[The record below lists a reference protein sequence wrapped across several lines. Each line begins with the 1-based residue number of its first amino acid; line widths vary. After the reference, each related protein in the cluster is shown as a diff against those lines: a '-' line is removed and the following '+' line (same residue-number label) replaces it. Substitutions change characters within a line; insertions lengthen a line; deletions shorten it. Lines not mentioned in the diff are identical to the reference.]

1 MRTAKELFAELNS
14 FDENRRIEAK
24 SASAVGK
31 SMMETV
37 CAFANEP
44 GLCGGYLLLGA
55 KRTGMAEDG
64 RPVYE
69 PENIENTDKVQSDF
83 VVMCNSMFNVRIRP
97 IINVEEY
104 LGKTVIVV
112 KIEELPES
120 QKPAYF
126 AKRGLP
132 EGAFRRIGPSDEK
145 CSEEDMYLFYQS
157 ADTYDSCIVDDA
169 DLDDIDENALNF
181 YRKLRKEVNPD
192 AEELTLDD
200 VDLLRALGAIKK
212 NKQGGYDLTYTGLLV
227 FGKQM
232 SLRRL
237 VPSFRVDY
245 IRISGNQWLAD
256 GDNRFEQT
264 IDMRGPLILMVNK
277 ACSAVMD
284 DLPKGFELKKDSMQ
298 ASTPAILPNKVLR
311 EAIVNS
317 YIHRSNRVNQPI
329 QIIRYSNR
337 IEIHNPGYS
346 LKPQDDWGEPGSMLR
361 NPRISEIFHDTNLA
375 ETKGTGIGAM
385 RRLMKE
391 AGLMPPT
398 FESNHEA
405 NKFTA
410 RLLLHHFLSKENMEW
425 LAQYAE
431 FGLVNEQKLAL
442 VFVREVGAIDN
453 ATYRQLDSS
462 ITHARARLEIHKLC
476 DLGFIEKKG
485 QGRNTYYIRTSK
497 VVSLGERLRPQGE
510 RLLPQLGT
518 LCERLLPQHGTL
530 CERLLPQ
537 HGTLCE
543 RIPPQHGTL
552 CERIPPQHGTLCEKI
567 PPQHGTLGEKIPLQ
581 HGTLGEKIPPQHG
594 TLGERYQGENER
606 YQAFGERYQGANRE
620 ELLLLLPDDIK
631 KRIDEVGKRV
641 PKDVLYK
648 LVVDMCS
655 IVPLSMDDLSV
666 LLHRKSK
673 SFKNKNI
680 KVLLENNQLFYW
692 IPEMTNHPLQKY
704 VAASSMARSNSR
716 KSC

>member
-1 MRTAKELFAELNS
+1 MKIAKELFDELNS
-14 FDENRRIEAK
+14 WDENRRIEAK

-44 GLCGGYLLLGA
+44 GLRGGYLLLGA
-55 KRTGMAEDG
+55 KRTGMTEDG
-64 RPVYE
+64 KPVYE
-69 PENIENTDKVQSDF
+69 PENIENTDKIQSDF
-83 VVMCNSMFNVRIRP
+83 VAMCNSMFNVRIRP

-431 FGLVNEQKLAL
+431 FGLMNEQKLAL

-510 RLLPQLGT
+510 
-518 LCERLLPQHGTL
+518 
-530 CERLLPQ
+530 
-537 HGTLCE
+537 
-543 RIPPQHGTL
+543 
-552 CERIPPQHGTLCEKI
+552 KI
-567 PPQHGTLGEKIPLQ
+567 PPQHGTLGERLLPQ

-594 TLGERYQGENER
+594 TLGEKIPPQHGTLGEKIPPQHGTLGKKIPPQGEKIPPQHGTFEIESQPKSRNELLR
-606 YQAFGERYQGANRE
+606 ELPKGLQERVSKLGKWASREKVSQLLVDLCAFKPYSYE
-620 ELLLLLPDDIK
+620 ELALIIQRAAKPMKDKYIK
-631 KRIDEVGKRV
+631 
-641 PKDVLYK
+641 
-648 LVVDMCS
+648 
-655 IVPLSMDDLSV
+655 PLRLA
-666 LLHRKSK
+666 
-673 SFKNKNI
+673 NK
-680 KVLLENNQLFYW
+680 LFYW
-692 IPEMTNHPLQKY
+692 IPEMINHPLQKY
-704 VAASSMARSNSR
+704 VADPSMARSNTK
-716 KSC
+716 KSK

>member
-55 KRTGMAEDG
+55 KRTGIAEDG
-64 RPVYE
+64 RPIYE
-69 PENIENTDKVQSDF
+69 PENIENTDKIQSDF
-83 VVMCNSMFNVRIRP
+83 VAMCNSMFNVRIRP

-192 AEELTLDD
+192 AEELTLND

-311 EAIVNS
+311 EAMVNS

-476 DLGFIEKKG
+476 DLGFLEKKG
-485 QGRNTYYIRTSK
+485 HGRNTYYIRTSK
-497 VVSLGERLRPQGE
+497 VVSLGERLLPQDE
-510 RLLPQLGT
+510 RLLP
-518 LCERLLPQHGTL
+518 
-530 CERLLPQ
+530 
-537 HGTLCE
+537 
-543 RIPPQHGTL
+543 
-552 CERIPPQHGTLCEKI
+552 
-567 PPQHGTLGEKIPLQ
+567 Q

-594 TLGERYQGENER
+594 TLGEKIPPQHGTLGKKIPPQGEKIPPQHGTLGKKIPPQGEKIPPQHGTFEIESQTKSRNELLR
-606 YQAFGERYQGANRE
+606 ELPKGLQERVAKLGKWASREKVSQLLVDLCAFKPYSYE
-620 ELLLLLPDDIK
+620 ELALIIQRAAKPMKDKYIK
-631 KRIDEVGKRV
+631 
-641 PKDVLYK
+641 
-648 LVVDMCS
+648 
-655 IVPLSMDDLSV
+655 PLRLA
-666 LLHRKSK
+666 
-673 SFKNKNI
+673 NK
-680 KVLLENNQLFYW
+680 LFYW
-692 IPEMTNHPLQKY
+692 IPEMINHPLQKY
-704 VAASSMARSNSR
+704 VADPSMARSSNKKR
-716 KSC
+716 K

>member
-1 MRTAKELFAELNS
+1 MTSPYLNIIKKMRTAKELFAELNS

-24 SASAVGK
+24 SASSVGK

-55 KRTGMAEDG
+55 KRTGIAEDG
-64 RPVYE
+64 RPIYE
-69 PENIENTDKVQSDF
+69 PENIENTDKIQSDF
-83 VVMCNSMFNVRIRP
+83 VAMCNSMFNVRIRP

-192 AEELTLDD
+192 AEELTLND

-431 FGLVNEQKLAL
+431 FGLGNEQKLAL

-476 DLGFIEKKG
+476 DLGFLEKKG

-510 RLLPQLGT
+510 
-518 LCERLLPQHGTL
+518 
-530 CERLLPQ
+530 
-537 HGTLCE
+537 
-543 RIPPQHGTL
+543 
-552 CERIPPQHGTLCEKI
+552 KI
-567 PPQHGTLGEKIPLQ
+567 PPQ

-594 TLGERYQGENER
+594 TLGEKIPPQHGTLGKKIPPQGEKIPPQHGTFEIESQTKSRNELLR
-606 YQAFGERYQGANRE
+606 ELPKGLQERVAKLGKWASREKVSQLLVDLCAFKPYSYE
-620 ELLLLLPDDIK
+620 ELALIIQRAAKPMKDKYIK
-631 KRIDEVGKRV
+631 
-641 PKDVLYK
+641 
-648 LVVDMCS
+648 
-655 IVPLSMDDLSV
+655 PLRLA
-666 LLHRKSK
+666 
-673 SFKNKNI
+673 NK
-680 KVLLENNQLFYW
+680 LFYW
-692 IPEMTNHPLQKY
+692 IPEMINHPLQKY
-704 VAASSMARSNSR
+704 VADPSMARSSNKKR
-716 KSC
+716 KQ

>member
-44 GLCGGYLLLGA
+44 GLRGGYLLLGA
-55 KRTGMAEDG
+55 KRTGMTEDG
-64 RPVYE
+64 KPVYE
-69 PENIENTDKVQSDF
+69 PENIENTDKIQSDF
-83 VVMCNSMFNVRIRP
+83 VAMCNSMFNVRIRP

-476 DLGFIEKKG
+476 DLEFIEKKG

-510 RLLPQLGT
+510 RLLPQ
-518 LCERLLPQHGTL
+518 HV
-530 CERLLPQ
+530 
-537 HGTLCE
+537 
-543 RIPPQHGTL
+543 
-552 CERIPPQHGTLCEKI
+552 
-567 PPQHGTLGEKIPLQ
+567 TLGEKIPPQ

-594 TLGERYQGENER
+594 TLGEKIPPQHGTLGKKIPPQGEKIPPQHSTFEIESQPKSRNELLR
-606 YQAFGERYQGANRE
+606 ELPKGLQERVAKLGKWASREKVSQLLVDLCAFKPYSYE
-620 ELLLLLPDDIK
+620 ELALIIQRAAKPMKDKYIK
-631 KRIDEVGKRV
+631 
-641 PKDVLYK
+641 
-648 LVVDMCS
+648 
-655 IVPLSMDDLSV
+655 PLRLA
-666 LLHRKSK
+666 
-673 SFKNKNI
+673 NK
-680 KVLLENNQLFYW
+680 LFYW
-692 IPEMTNHPLQKY
+692 IPEMINHPLQKY
-704 VAASSMARSNSR
+704 VADPSMARSSNKKR
-716 KSC
+716 KQ

>member
-83 VVMCNSMFNVRIRP
+83 VAMCNSMFNVRIRP

-192 AEELTLDD
+192 AEELTLND

-317 YIHRSNRVNQPI
+317 YIHRSNRINRPI

-431 FGLVNEQKLAL
+431 FDLVNEQKLAL

-476 DLGFIEKKG
+476 DLGFLEKKG

-497 VVSLGERLRPQGE
+497 VVSLGERLRPQD
-510 RLLPQLGT
+510 
-518 LCERLLPQHGTL
+518 
-530 CERLLPQ
+530 
-537 HGTLCE
+537 
-543 RIPPQHGTL
+543 
-552 CERIPPQHGTLCEKI
+552 EKI
-567 PPQHGTLGEKIPLQ
+567 PPQ

-594 TLGERYQGENER
+594 TLGEKIPPQHGTLGKKIPPQGEKIPPQHGTFEIESQPKSRNELLR
-606 YQAFGERYQGANRE
+606 ELPKGLQERVAKLGKWASREKVSQLLVDLCAFKPYSYE
-620 ELLLLLPDDIK
+620 ELALIIQRAAKPMKDKYIK
-631 KRIDEVGKRV
+631 
-641 PKDVLYK
+641 
-648 LVVDMCS
+648 
-655 IVPLSMDDLSV
+655 PLRLA
-666 LLHRKSK
+666 
-673 SFKNKNI
+673 NK
-680 KVLLENNQLFYW
+680 LFYW
-692 IPEMTNHPLQKY
+692 IPEMINHPLQKY
-704 VAASSMARSNSR
+704 VADPSMARSSNKKR
-716 KSC
+716 KQ

>member
-55 KRTGMAEDG
+55 KRTGIAEDG
-64 RPVYE
+64 RPIYE
-69 PENIENTDKVQSDF
+69 PENIENTDKIQSDF
-83 VVMCNSMFNVRIRP
+83 VAMCNSMFNVRIRP

-192 AEELTLDD
+192 AEELTLND

-425 LAQYAE
+425 LAQYAK

-476 DLGFIEKKG
+476 DLGFLEKKG

-497 VVSLGERLRPQGE
+497 VVSLGERL
-510 RLLPQLGT
+510 LPDG
-518 LCERLLPQHGTL
+518 ERLLPQHGTL
-530 CERLLPQ
+530 GERLPPQDERLLPQ
-537 HGTLCE
+537 HGTLGE
-543 RIPPQHGTL
+543 RL
-552 CERIPPQHGTLCEKI
+552 
-567 PPQHGTLGEKIPLQ
+567 PL
-581 HGTLGEKIPPQHG
+581 QHG
-594 TLGERYQGENER
+594 TLGERYQGEDERCQAYLGTFEEECMLKPRAELVRELPNELQER
-606 YQAFGERYQGANRE
+606 VNNIGNRASRETVCQLLIDLCAFKPYSYE
-620 ELLLLLPDDIK
+620 ELASILQ
-631 KRIDEVGKRV
+631 RS
-641 PKDVLYK
+641 PKALKDKYLK
-648 LVVDMCS
+648 
-655 IVPLSMDDLSV
+655 PLRLA
-666 LLHRKSK
+666 
-673 SFKNKNI
+673 NK
-680 KVLLENNQLFYW
+680 LFYW
-692 IPEMTNHPLQKY
+692 IPEMINHPLQKY
-704 VAASSMARSNSR
+704 VADPSMARSNT
-716 KSC
+716 KKK

>member
-1 MRTAKELFAELNS
+1 MKTAKELFDELNS
-14 FDENRRIEAK
+14 WDENRRIEAK

-44 GLCGGYLLLGA
+44 GLRGGYLLLGA
-55 KRTGMAEDG
+55 KRIGMTEDG
-64 RPVYE
+64 KPVYE
-69 PENIENTDKVQSDF
+69 PENIENTDKIQSDF
-83 VVMCNSMFNVRIRP
+83 VAMCNSMFNVRIRP

-192 AEELTLDD
+192 AEELTLND

-410 RLLLHHFLSKENMEW
+410 RLLLHHFLSKENVEW

-476 DLGFIEKKG
+476 DLEFLAKKG

-497 VVSLGERLRPQGE
+497 VVSLEERLRPQGE
-510 RLLPQLGT
+510 RLLPQD
-518 LCERLLPQHGTL
+518 
-530 CERLLPQ
+530 
-537 HGTLCE
+537 
-543 RIPPQHGTL
+543 
-552 CERIPPQHGTLCEKI
+552 EKI
-567 PPQHGTLGEKIPLQ
+567 PPQ

-594 TLGERYQGENER
+594 TLGEKIPPQHGTLGKKIPPQGEKIPPQHGTFEIESQPKSRNELLR
-606 YQAFGERYQGANRE
+606 ELPKGLQERVAKLGKWASREKVSQLLVDLCAFKPYSYE
-620 ELLLLLPDDIK
+620 ELALIIQRAAKPMKDKYIK
-631 KRIDEVGKRV
+631 
-641 PKDVLYK
+641 
-648 LVVDMCS
+648 
-655 IVPLSMDDLSV
+655 PLRLA
-666 LLHRKSK
+666 
-673 SFKNKNI
+673 NK
-680 KVLLENNQLFYW
+680 LFYW
-692 IPEMTNHPLQKY
+692 IPEMINHPLQKY
-704 VAASSMARSNSR
+704 VADPLMARSNT
-716 KSC
+716 KKK

>member
-44 GLCGGYLLLGA
+44 GLRGGYLLLGA
-55 KRTGMAEDG
+55 KRTGMTEDG
-64 RPVYE
+64 KPVYE
-69 PENIENTDKVQSDF
+69 PENIENTDKIQSDF
-83 VVMCNSMFNVRIRP
+83 VAMCNSMFNVRIRP

-476 DLGFIEKKG
+476 DLEFIEKKG

-510 RLLPQLGT
+510 RLPAKEQ
-518 LCERLLPQHGTL
+518 RL
-530 CERLLPQ
+530 
-537 HGTLCE
+537 
-543 RIPPQHGTL
+543 
-552 CERIPPQHGTLCEKI
+552 
-567 PPQHGTLGEKIPLQ
+567 PPQHGTLGEKIPPQHGTWGEKIPPQ

-594 TLGERYQGENER
+594 TLGKKIPPQGEKIPPQHGTFEIESQPKSRNELLR
-606 YQAFGERYQGANRE
+606 ELPKGLQERVAKLGKWASREKVSQLLVDLCAFKPYSYE
-620 ELLLLLPDDIK
+620 ELALIIQRAAKPMKDKYIK
-631 KRIDEVGKRV
+631 
-641 PKDVLYK
+641 
-648 LVVDMCS
+648 
-655 IVPLSMDDLSV
+655 PLRLA
-666 LLHRKSK
+666 
-673 SFKNKNI
+673 NK
-680 KVLLENNQLFYW
+680 LFYW
-692 IPEMTNHPLQKY
+692 IPEMINHPLQKY
-704 VAASSMARSNSR
+704 VADPSMARSSNKKR
-716 KSC
+716 KQ

>member
-1 MRTAKELFAELNS
+1 MKTAKELFAELNS

-55 KRTGMAEDG
+55 KRTGIAEDG
-64 RPVYE
+64 RPIYE
-69 PENIENTDKVQSDF
+69 PENIENTDKIQSDF
-83 VVMCNSMFNVRIRP
+83 VAMCNSMFNVRIRP

-192 AEELTLDD
+192 AEELTLND

-476 DLGFIEKKG
+476 DLGFLEKKG

-497 VVSLGERLRPQGE
+497 VVSLGERLRPQDE
-510 RLLPQLGT
+510 RLPAKEQRLP
-518 LCERLLPQHGTL
+518 P
-530 CERLLPQ
+530 
-537 HGTLCE
+537 
-543 RIPPQHGTL
+543 
-552 CERIPPQHGTLCEKI
+552 
-567 PPQHGTLGEKIPLQ
+567 Q

-594 TLGERYQGENER
+594 TLGEKIPPQGEKIPPQHGTLGKKIPPQGEKIPPQHGTFEIESQPKSRNELLR
-606 YQAFGERYQGANRE
+606 ELPKGLQERVAKLGKWASREKVSQLLVDLCAFKPYSYE
-620 ELLLLLPDDIK
+620 ELALIIQRAAKPMKDKYIK
-631 KRIDEVGKRV
+631 
-641 PKDVLYK
+641 
-648 LVVDMCS
+648 
-655 IVPLSMDDLSV
+655 PLRLA
-666 LLHRKSK
+666 
-673 SFKNKNI
+673 NK
-680 KVLLENNQLFYW
+680 LFYW
-692 IPEMTNHPLQKY
+692 IPEMINHPLQKY
-704 VAASSMARSNSR
+704 VADPSMARSNTQ
-716 KSC
+716 KK

>member
-24 SASAVGK
+24 SVSAVGK

-64 RPVYE
+64 RPIYE
-69 PENIENTDKVQSDF
+69 PENIENTDKIQSDF
-83 VVMCNSMFNVRIRP
+83 VAMCNSMFNVRIRP

-192 AEELTLDD
+192 AEELTLND

-476 DLGFIEKKG
+476 NLGFLEKKG

-497 VVSLGERLRPQGE
+497 VVSLGERLRPQN
-510 RLLPQLGT
+510 
-518 LCERLLPQHGTL
+518 
-530 CERLLPQ
+530 
-537 HGTLCE
+537 
-543 RIPPQHGTL
+543 
-552 CERIPPQHGTLCEKI
+552 EKI
-567 PPQHGTLGEKIPLQ
+567 PPQHGTLDEKIPPQ
-581 HGTLGEKIPPQHG
+581 HGTLDEKIPPQHGTLDEKIPPQYGTLGEKIPPQHG
-594 TLGERYQGENER
+594 TLGEKIPPQHGTFEIESQPKSRNELLR
-606 YQAFGERYQGANRE
+606 ELPKGLQERVAKLGKWASREKVSQLLVDLCAFKPYSNE
-620 ELLLLLPDDIK
+620 ELALIIQRAAKPMKDKYIK
-631 KRIDEVGKRV
+631 
-641 PKDVLYK
+641 
-648 LVVDMCS
+648 
-655 IVPLSMDDLSV
+655 PLRLA
-666 LLHRKSK
+666 
-673 SFKNKNI
+673 NK
-680 KVLLENNQLFYW
+680 LFYW
-692 IPEMTNHPLQKY
+692 IPEMINHPLQKY
-704 VAASSMARSNSR
+704 VADPSMARSSNKKR
-716 KSC
+716 KQ

>member
-1 MRTAKELFAELNS
+1 MKTAKELFDELNS
-14 FDENRRIEAK
+14 WDENRRIEAK

-44 GLCGGYLLLGA
+44 GLRGGYLLLGA
-55 KRTGMAEDG
+55 KRTGLTEDG
-64 RPVYE
+64 KPVYA
-69 PENIENTDKVQSDF
+69 PENIENTDKIQSDF
-83 VVMCNSMFNVRIRP
+83 VAMCNSMFNVRIRP

-104 LGKTVIVV
+104 QGKMVIVA

-192 AEELTLDD
+192 AEELTLND

-212 NKQGGYDLTYTGLLV
+212 NKQGGYDMTYTGLLV

-245 IRISGNQWLAD
+245 IRISGNQWVAD

-425 LAQYAE
+425 LAQYAS
-431 FGLVNEQKLAL
+431 FDLTNEQKLAL

-476 DLGFIEKKG
+476 NLGFLEKKG
-485 QGRNTYYIRTSK
+485 LGRNTYYIRTSK
-497 VVSLGERLRPQGE
+497 VVSLGERLRPQD
-510 RLLPQLGT
+510 
-518 LCERLLPQHGTL
+518 ERLLPQHGTL
-530 CERLLPQ
+530 GERLRPQDERLLPQ
-537 HGTLCE
+537 HGTLGE
-543 RIPPQHGTL
+543 RLRPQ
-552 CERIPPQHGTLCEKI
+552 
-567 PPQHGTLGEKIPLQ
+567 
-581 HGTLGEKIPPQHG
+581 GEKIPPQHG
-594 TLGERYQGENER
+594 TLGERYQGED
-606 YQAFGERYQGANRE
+606 ERYQGKLGTFEEECMLKPRE
-620 ELLLLLPDDIK
+620 ELVRELPNELQERVNNIGS
-631 KRIDEVGKRV
+631 RASRETVCQLIIDLCAFKPYSYEELASILQRS
-641 PKDVLYK
+641 PKALKDKYLK
-648 LVVDMCS
+648 
-655 IVPLSMDDLSV
+655 PLRLA
-666 LLHRKSK
+666 
-673 SFKNKNI
+673 NK
-680 KVLLENNQLFYW
+680 LFYW
-692 IPEMTNHPLQKY
+692 IPEMINHPLQKY
-704 VAASSMARSNSR
+704 VADISMARSNS
-716 KSC
+716 KKK

>member
-1 MRTAKELFAELNS
+1 MMSPYLNIIKKMRTAKELFAELNS

-55 KRTGMAEDG
+55 KRTGIAEDG

-69 PENIENTDKVQSDF
+69 PENIENTDKIQSDF
-83 VVMCNSMFNVRIRP
+83 VAMCNSMFNVRIRP

-104 LGKTVIVV
+104 LDKTVIVV

-192 AEELTLDD
+192 AEELTLND

-277 ACSAVMD
+277 ACSAVVD

-476 DLGFIEKKG
+476 NLGFLEKKG

-497 VVSLGERLRPQGE
+497 VVSLGERLRPQN
-510 RLLPQLGT
+510 
-518 LCERLLPQHGTL
+518 
-530 CERLLPQ
+530 
-537 HGTLCE
+537 
-543 RIPPQHGTL
+543 
-552 CERIPPQHGTLCEKI
+552 EKI
-567 PPQHGTLGEKIPLQ
+567 PPQHGTLDEKIPPQ
-581 HGTLGEKIPPQHG
+581 HGTLDEKIPPQHGTLDEKIPPQYGTLGEKIPPQHG
-594 TLGERYQGENER
+594 TLGEKIPSQHGTFEIESQPKSRNELLR
-606 YQAFGERYQGANRE
+606 ELPKGLQERVAKLGKWASREKVSQLLVDLCAFKPYSYE
-620 ELLLLLPDDIK
+620 ELALIIQRAAKPMKDKYIK
-631 KRIDEVGKRV
+631 
-641 PKDVLYK
+641 
-648 LVVDMCS
+648 
-655 IVPLSMDDLSV
+655 PLRLA
-666 LLHRKSK
+666 
-673 SFKNKNI
+673 NK
-680 KVLLENNQLFYW
+680 LFYW
-692 IPEMTNHPLQKY
+692 IPEMINHPLQKY
-704 VAASSMARSNSR
+704 VADPSMARSSNKKR
-716 KSC
+716 KQ

>member
-83 VVMCNSMFNVRIRP
+83 VAMCNSMFNVRIRP

-192 AEELTLDD
+192 AEELTLND

-510 RLLPQLGT
+510 RLPAKEQRLP
-518 LCERLLPQHGTL
+518 P
-530 CERLLPQ
+530 
-537 HGTLCE
+537 
-543 RIPPQHGTL
+543 
-552 CERIPPQHGTLCEKI
+552 
-567 PPQHGTLGEKIPLQ
+567 Q

-594 TLGERYQGENER
+594 TLGEKIPPQHGTLGEKIPPQHGTLGKKIPPQGEKIPPQHGTFEIESQPKSRNELLR
-606 YQAFGERYQGANRE
+606 ELPKGLQERVAKLGKWASREKVSQLLVDLCAFKPYSYE
-620 ELLLLLPDDIK
+620 ELALIIQRAAKPMKDKYIK
-631 KRIDEVGKRV
+631 
-641 PKDVLYK
+641 
-648 LVVDMCS
+648 
-655 IVPLSMDDLSV
+655 PLRLA
-666 LLHRKSK
+666 
-673 SFKNKNI
+673 NK
-680 KVLLENNQLFYW
+680 LFYW
-692 IPEMTNHPLQKY
+692 IPEMINHPLQKY
-704 VAASSMARSNSR
+704 VADPSMARSSNKKR
-716 KSC
+716 KQ

>member
-1 MRTAKELFAELNS
+1 MKTAKELFDELNS
-14 FDENRRIEAK
+14 WDENRRIEAK

-44 GLCGGYLLLGA
+44 GLRGGYLLLG
-55 KRTGMAEDG
+55 
-64 RPVYE
+64 
-69 PENIENTDKVQSDF
+69 
-83 VVMCNSMFNVRIRP
+83 
-97 IINVEEY
+97 
-104 LGKTVIVV
+104 
-112 KIEELPES
+112 
-120 QKPAYF
+120 

-192 AEELTLDD
+192 AEELTLND

-410 RLLLHHFLSKENMEW
+410 RLLLHHFLSKENVEW

-476 DLGFIEKKG
+476 DLGFLEKKG

-497 VVSLGERLRPQGE
+497 VVSLEE
-510 RLLPQLGT
+510 RLLPQ
-518 LCERLLPQHGTL
+518 
-530 CERLLPQ
+530 
-537 HGTLCE
+537 
-543 RIPPQHGTL
+543 
-552 CERIPPQHGTLCEKI
+552 
-567 PPQHGTLGEKIPLQ
+567 GEM
-581 HGTLGEKIPPQHG
+581 
-594 TLGERYQGENER
+594 YQGENER
-606 YQAFGERYQGANRE
+606 YQGKLGTFEEPTPALNRDTLLE
-620 ELLLLLPDDIK
+620 ELPDELKIK
-631 KRIDEVGKRV
+631 IEKVGKRIL
-641 PKDVLYK
+641 KEDLNQIIIA
-648 LVVDMCS
+648 LCS
-655 IVPLSMDDLSV
+655 MRPYNIEELT
-666 LLHRKSK
+666 LLLGRNPK
-673 SFKNKNI
+673 SFKNFNI
-680 KVLLENNQLFYW
+680 KNLLETKRLFYW
-692 IPEMTNHPLQKY
+692 IPEMIRHPQQKY
-704 VAASSMARSNSR
+704 VADPTMTRS
-716 KSC
+716 KTKKKK

>member
-55 KRTGMAEDG
+55 KRTGIAEDG
-64 RPVYE
+64 RPIYE
-69 PENIENTDKVQSDF
+69 PENIENTDKIQSDF
-83 VVMCNSMFNVRIRP
+83 VAMCNSMFNVRIRP

-104 LGKTVIVV
+104 LGKTVIAV

-192 AEELTLDD
+192 AEELTLND
-200 VDLLRALGAIKK
+200 VDLLRALGAVKK

-431 FGLVNEQKLAL
+431 FGLMNEQKLAL

-510 RLLPQLGT
+510 RLLPQ
-518 LCERLLPQHGTL
+518 
-530 CERLLPQ
+530 
-537 HGTLCE
+537 
-543 RIPPQHGTL
+543 
-552 CERIPPQHGTLCEKI
+552 
-567 PPQHGTLGEKIPLQ
+567 

-594 TLGERYQGENER
+594 TLGEKIPPQHGTLDEKIPPQHGTLGEKIPPQGEKIPPQHGTFEIESQPKSRNELLR
-606 YQAFGERYQGANRE
+606 ELPKGLQERVAKLGKWASREKVSQLLVDLCAFKPYSYE
-620 ELLLLLPDDIK
+620 ELALIIQRAAKPMKDKYIK
-631 KRIDEVGKRV
+631 
-641 PKDVLYK
+641 
-648 LVVDMCS
+648 
-655 IVPLSMDDLSV
+655 PLRLA
-666 LLHRKSK
+666 
-673 SFKNKNI
+673 NK
-680 KVLLENNQLFYW
+680 LFYW
-692 IPEMTNHPLQKY
+692 IPEMINHPQQKY
-704 VAASSMARSNSR
+704 VADPSMVRSSNKKR
-716 KSC
+716 KQ

>member
-64 RPVYE
+64 SPVYE

-192 AEELTLDD
+192 AEELTLND

-510 RLLPQLGT
+510 KIPPQHGSLGERLLPQD
-518 LCERLLPQHGTL
+518 ERLLPQHGTL
-530 CERLLPQ
+530 GERLPPQDERLL
-537 HGTLCE
+537 
-543 RIPPQHGTL
+543 
-552 CERIPPQHGTLCEKI
+552 
-567 PPQHGTLGEKIPLQ
+567 
-581 HGTLGEKIPPQHG
+581 PQHG
-594 TLGERYQGENER
+594 TLGERYQGED
-606 YQAFGERYQGANRE
+606 ERYQGKLGTFEEECVLKPRE
-620 ELLLLLPDDIK
+620 ELVRELPNELQERVNNIGNRASRETVCQLL
-631 KRIDEVGKRV
+631 IDLCAFKPYSYEELASILQRS
-641 PKDVLYK
+641 PKALKDKYLK
-648 LVVDMCS
+648 
-655 IVPLSMDDLSV
+655 PLRLA
-666 LLHRKSK
+666 
-673 SFKNKNI
+673 NK
-680 KVLLENNQLFYW
+680 LFYW
-692 IPEMTNHPLQKY
+692 IPEMINHPLQKY
-704 VAASSMARSNSR
+704 VADPSMARSNT
-716 KSC
+716 KKK

>member
-44 GLCGGYLLLGA
+44 GLRGGYLILGA
-55 KRTGMAEDG
+55 KRTGIAEDG

-69 PENIENTDKVQSDF
+69 PENIENTDKIQSDF
-83 VVMCNSMFNVRIRP
+83 VAMCNSMFNVRIRP

-132 EGAFRRIGPSDEK
+132 DGAFRRIGPSDEK

-192 AEELTLDD
+192 AEELTLND

-431 FGLVNEQKLAL
+431 FGLGNEQKLAL
-442 VFVREVGAIDN
+442 VFVREVSAIDN

-497 VVSLGERLRPQGE
+497 VVSLGERLRPQDE
-510 RLLPQLGT
+510 K
-518 LCERLLPQHGTL
+518 
-530 CERLLPQ
+530 
-537 HGTLCE
+537 
-543 RIPPQHGTL
+543 
-552 CERIPPQHGTLCEKI
+552 IPPQHGTLCEKI
-567 PPQHGTLGEKIPLQ
+567 PPQHGTFGKKIPPQHGTLGEKIPPQHGILGEKIPPQ

-594 TLGERYQGENER
+594 TFEIESQPKSRDELLRELPKGLQERVMKLGKWASREKVSQLLVDLC
-606 YQAFGERYQGANRE
+606 AFKPYSYE
-620 ELLLLLPDDIK
+620 ELALIIQRAAKPMKDKYIK
-631 KRIDEVGKRV
+631 
-641 PKDVLYK
+641 
-648 LVVDMCS
+648 
-655 IVPLSMDDLSV
+655 PLRLA
-666 LLHRKSK
+666 
-673 SFKNKNI
+673 NK
-680 KVLLENNQLFYW
+680 LFYW
-692 IPEMTNHPLQKY
+692 IPEMINHPLQKY
-704 VAASSMARSNSR
+704 IADPSMARSSNKKR
-716 KSC
+716 KQ

>member
-1 MRTAKELFAELNS
+1 MMSPYLNIIKKMRTAKELFAELNS

-55 KRTGMAEDG
+55 KRTGIAEDG

-69 PENIENTDKVQSDF
+69 PENIENTDKIQSDF
-83 VVMCNSMFNVRIRP
+83 VAMCNSMFNVRIRP

-192 AEELTLDD
+192 AEELTLND

-431 FGLVNEQKLAL
+431 FGLGNEQRLAL

-476 DLGFIEKKG
+476 DLGFLEKKG

-497 VVSLGERLRPQGE
+497 VVSLGERLRPDGE
-510 RLLPQLGT
+510 RLLPQD
-518 LCERLLPQHGTL
+518 ERL
-530 CERLLPQ
+530 
-537 HGTLCE
+537 
-543 RIPPQHGTL
+543 PP
-552 CERIPPQHGTLCEKI
+552 
-567 PPQHGTLGEKIPLQ
+567 Q

-594 TLGERYQGENER
+594 TLGEKIPPQHGTLGEKIPPQHGTLGKKIPPQGEKIPPQHGTFEIESQPKSRNELLR
-606 YQAFGERYQGANRE
+606 ELPKGLQERVAQLGKWASREKVSQLLVDLCAFKPYSYE
-620 ELLLLLPDDIK
+620 ELALIIQRAAKPMKDKYIK
-631 KRIDEVGKRV
+631 
-641 PKDVLYK
+641 
-648 LVVDMCS
+648 
-655 IVPLSMDDLSV
+655 PLRLA
-666 LLHRKSK
+666 
-673 SFKNKNI
+673 NK
-680 KVLLENNQLFYW
+680 LFYW
-692 IPEMTNHPLQKY
+692 IPEMINHPLQKY
-704 VAASSMARSNSR
+704 VADPTMVRSNT
-716 KSC
+716 KKK

>member
-1 MRTAKELFAELNS
+1 MKTAKELFAELNS

-55 KRTGMAEDG
+55 KRTGIAEDG
-64 RPVYE
+64 RPIYE
-69 PENIENTDKVQSDF
+69 PENIENTDKIQSDF
-83 VVMCNSMFNVRIRP
+83 VAMCNSMFNVRIRP

-192 AEELTLDD
+192 AEELTLND

-425 LAQYAE
+425 LDQYAE

-497 VVSLGERLRPQGE
+497 VVSLGERLRPQNE
-510 RLLPQLGT
+510 RLLPQN
-518 LCERLLPQHGTL
+518 ERLLPQHGTL
-530 CERLLPQ
+530 
-537 HGTLCE
+537 
-543 RIPPQHGTL
+543 
-552 CERIPPQHGTLCEKI
+552 
-567 PPQHGTLGEKIPLQ
+567 GEKILPQ

-594 TLGERYQGENER
+594 TLGEKIPPQHSTLGKKIPPQGEKIPPQHGTFEIESQPKSRNELLR
-606 YQAFGERYQGANRE
+606 ELPKGLQERVAKLGKWASREKVSQLLVDLCAFKPYSYE
-620 ELLLLLPDDIK
+620 ELALIIQRAAKPMKDKYIK
-631 KRIDEVGKRV
+631 
-641 PKDVLYK
+641 
-648 LVVDMCS
+648 
-655 IVPLSMDDLSV
+655 PLRLA
-666 LLHRKSK
+666 
-673 SFKNKNI
+673 NK
-680 KVLLENNQLFYW
+680 LFYW
-692 IPEMTNHPLQKY
+692 IPEMINHPLQKY
-704 VAASSMARSNSR
+704 VADPSMARSNTQ
-716 KSC
+716 KK

>member
-1 MRTAKELFAELNS
+1 MKTAKELFDELNS
-14 FDENRRIEAK
+14 WDENRRIEAK

-44 GLCGGYLLLGA
+44 GLRGGYLLLGA
-55 KRTGMAEDG
+55 KRTGMTEDG
-64 RPVYE
+64 KPVYE
-69 PENIENTDKVQSDF
+69 PENIENTDKIQSDF
-83 VVMCNSMFNVRIRP
+83 VAMCNSMFNVRIRP

-104 LGKTVIVV
+104 QGKAVIVV

-192 AEELTLDD
+192 AEELTLND

-237 VPSFRVDY
+237 VPSFRIDY

-442 VFVREVGAIDN
+442 VIVREVGAIEN

-476 DLGFIEKKG
+476 DLGFLEKKG
-485 QGRNTYYIRTSK
+485 QGRNTYYIKTSK
-497 VVSLGERLRPQGE
+497 VVTLGERLPPQSERIPPQHGTLGEMIPPQG
-510 RLLPQLGT
+510 
-518 LCERLLPQHGTL
+518 ERLLPQHGTL
-530 CERLLPQ
+530 GERLPPQDERLLPQ
-537 HGTLCE
+537 DE
-543 RIPPQHGTL
+543 RL
-552 CERIPPQHGTLCEKI
+552 L
-567 PPQHGTLGEKIPLQ
+567 
-581 HGTLGEKIPPQHG
+581 PQHG
-594 TLGERYQGENER
+594 TLGERYQGEDER
-606 YQAFGERYQGANRE
+606 YQAYLGTFEEECMLKPCE
-620 ELLLLLPDDIK
+620 ELVRELPNELQERVNNIGNRASREAVCQLL
-631 KRIDEVGKRV
+631 IDLCAFKPYSYEELASILQRS
-641 PKDVLYK
+641 PKALKDKYLK
-648 LVVDMCS
+648 
-655 IVPLSMDDLSV
+655 PLRLA
-666 LLHRKSK
+666 
-673 SFKNKNI
+673 NK
-680 KVLLENNQLFYW
+680 LFYW
-692 IPEMTNHPLQKY
+692 IPEMINHPLQKY
-704 VAASSMARSNSR
+704 VADPLMARSNT
-716 KSC
+716 KKK

>member
-55 KRTGMAEDG
+55 KRTGIAEDG
-64 RPVYE
+64 RPIYE
-69 PENIENTDKVQSDF
+69 PENIENTDKIQSDF
-83 VVMCNSMFNVRIRP
+83 VAMCNSMFNVRIRP

-192 AEELTLDD
+192 AEELTLND

-476 DLGFIEKKG
+476 DLEFIEKKG

-510 RLLPQLGT
+510 RLPAKEQRLP
-518 LCERLLPQHGTL
+518 P
-530 CERLLPQ
+530 
-537 HGTLCE
+537 
-543 RIPPQHGTL
+543 
-552 CERIPPQHGTLCEKI
+552 
-567 PPQHGTLGEKIPLQ
+567 Q

-594 TLGERYQGENER
+594 TLGEKIPPQHGTLGEKIPPQHGTLGKKIPPQGEKIPPQHGTFEIESQPKSRNELLR
-606 YQAFGERYQGANRE
+606 ELPKGLQERVSKLGKWASREKVSQLLVDLCAFKPYSYE
-620 ELLLLLPDDIK
+620 ELALIIQRAAKPMKDKYIK
-631 KRIDEVGKRV
+631 
-641 PKDVLYK
+641 
-648 LVVDMCS
+648 
-655 IVPLSMDDLSV
+655 PLRLA
-666 LLHRKSK
+666 
-673 SFKNKNI
+673 NK
-680 KVLLENNQLFYW
+680 LFYW
-692 IPEMTNHPLQKY
+692 IPEMINHPLQKY
-704 VAASSMARSNSR
+704 VADPSMARSNTK
-716 KSC
+716 KSK

>member
-64 RPVYE
+64 SPVYE

-192 AEELTLDD
+192 AEELTLND

-410 RLLLHHFLSKENMEW
+410 RLLLHHFLCKENMEW
-425 LAQYAE
+425 LAQYTV
-431 FGLVNEQKLAL
+431 FGLLNEQKLAL

-476 DLGFIEKKG
+476 DLGFLEKKG

-497 VVSLGERLRPQGE
+497 VVSLGERLRPQD
-510 RLLPQLGT
+510 
-518 LCERLLPQHGTL
+518 
-530 CERLLPQ
+530 
-537 HGTLCE
+537 
-543 RIPPQHGTL
+543 
-552 CERIPPQHGTLCEKI
+552 EKI
-567 PPQHGTLGEKIPLQ
+567 PPQ

-594 TLGERYQGENER
+594 TLGKKIPPQGEKIPPQHGTFEIESQPKSRNELLR
-606 YQAFGERYQGANRE
+606 ELPKGLQERVAKLGKWASREKVSQLLLDLCAFKPYSYE
-620 ELLLLLPDDIK
+620 ELALIIQRAAKPMKDKYIK
-631 KRIDEVGKRV
+631 
-641 PKDVLYK
+641 
-648 LVVDMCS
+648 
-655 IVPLSMDDLSV
+655 PLRLA
-666 LLHRKSK
+666 
-673 SFKNKNI
+673 NK
-680 KVLLENNQLFYW
+680 LFYW
-692 IPEMTNHPLQKY
+692 IPEMINHPLQKY
-704 VAASSMARSNSR
+704 VADPSMARSSNKKR
-716 KSC
+716 KQ